1 MFHFS
6 AAHQVGE
13 AKSSDQWV
21 GLEAEGYLTPGKPG
35 IEKPDSHQSVVWP
48 VSTEA
53 SADTTVPVDEGESS
67 ARLVPA

>member
-6 AAHQVGE
+6 AVRQVGE

-35 IEKPDSHQSVVWP
+35 IEKP
-48 VSTEA
+48 
-53 SADTTVPVDEGESS
+53 
-67 ARLVPA
+67 